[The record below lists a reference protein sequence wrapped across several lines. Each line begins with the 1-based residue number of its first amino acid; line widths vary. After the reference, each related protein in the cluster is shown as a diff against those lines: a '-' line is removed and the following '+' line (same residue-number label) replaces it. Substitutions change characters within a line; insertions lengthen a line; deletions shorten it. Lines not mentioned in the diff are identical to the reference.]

1 MAPRKRGLFSCGHDM
16 AKLHDMQA
24 IYAQELRDVCG
35 IAPDIIL
42 LEWAMRALGPLAL
55 APKSAQIP
63 ATDDPALTKSVTSFM
78 ARHHLPAALTQAM
91 VLAVK
96 DSYPSPLRHRAVVA
110 YLIAQNFGLRARGLI
125 L

>member
-1 MAPRKRGLFSCGHDM
+1 M

-35 IAPDIIL
+35 IVHDVIL
-42 LEWAMRALGPLAL
+42 LEWVLRALGPLAL
-55 APKSAQIP
+55 APKSAQIS
-63 ATDDPALTKSVTSFM
+63 AEDDLGLNKAVTSFM
-78 ARHHLPAALTQAM
+78 VRHHLPAALTQQM

-96 DSYPSPLRHRAVVA
+96 DSYPSPLRHRAVIA
-110 YLIAQNFGLRARGLI
+110 YLIAQNFGLRGRVSI

>member
-1 MAPRKRGLFSCGHDM
+1 M

-35 IAPDIIL
+35 IVPDIIL

-63 ATDDPALTKSVTSFM
+63 ATDDPALTKAVTSFM

-96 DSYPSPLRHRAVVA
+96 DSYPSPLRYRAVVG

>member
-1 MAPRKRGLFSCGHDM
+1 M

-35 IAPDIIL
+35 IVPDMIL
-42 LEWAMRALGPLAL
+42 LDWVLRALGPLAL
-55 APKSAQIP
+55 APKFAQIS
-63 ATDDPALTKSVTSFM
+63 ATDDPALTKAVTSFM
-78 ARHHLPAALTQAM
+78 ARHHLPAALPQAM

-110 YLIAQNFGLRARGLI
+110 YLIAQNFGLCARGFAL
-125 L
+125 

>member
-1 MAPRKRGLFSCGHDM
+1 MAPRKRGLFYCGLDM

-24 IYAQELRDVCG
+24 IYVQELRDVCG

-63 ATDDPALTKSVTSFM
+63 ATDDPALTKAVTSFM
-78 ARHHLPAALTQAM
+78 ERHHRPAALTQAM

-96 DSYPSPLRHRAVVA
+96 DSYPSPQRHRAVVA

>member
-1 MAPRKRGLFSCGHDM
+1 MAPRKRGLFSCGLDM

-35 IAPDIIL
+35 IVPDIIL

-63 ATDDPALTKSVTSFM
+63 ATDDPALNKAVTSFM

-96 DSYPSPLRHRAVVA
+96 DSYPAPLRYRAVVA